1 MTALTE
7 ERDLIPHLY
16 VSQIKL
22 FTTKVAIE
30 ISEEIIRLI
39 GPIQAQDKSPIDRY
53 LKDAK
58 TIESYGKSGDSIRK
72 RIAHQWLKE

>member
-1 MTALTE
+1 MIL
-7 ERDLIPHLY
+7 LY

-39 GPIQAQDKSPIDRY
+39 GPLQAQDKSPIDRY

-72 RIAHQWLKE
+72 RIAHQC

>member
-1 MTALTE
+1 MRQKVSIQYKNQML
-7 ERDLIPHLY
+7 DDSLY

-39 GPIQAQDKSPIDRY
+39 GPIQAQDKARLIV
-53 LKDAK
+53 
-58 TIESYGKSGDSIRK
+58 I
-72 RIAHQWLKE
+72 

>member
-1 MTALTE
+1 ML
-7 ERDLIPHLY
+7 DDSLY

-39 GPIQAQDKSPIDRY
+39 GPLQAQDKSPIDRY
-53 LKDAK
+53 LKM
-58 TIESYGKSGDSIRK
+58 
-72 RIAHQWLKE
+72 LKLLKVTGNLETQFEKE